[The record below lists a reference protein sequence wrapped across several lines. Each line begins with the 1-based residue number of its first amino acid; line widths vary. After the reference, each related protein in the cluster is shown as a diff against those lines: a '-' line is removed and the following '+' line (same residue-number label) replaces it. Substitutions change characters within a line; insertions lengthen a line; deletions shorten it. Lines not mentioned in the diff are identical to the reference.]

1 MEECALQ
8 VNIHNI
14 FQLKPR
20 TKKKRKKRNE
30 EWIQLVIQQNKKSS
44 SAFVNKWKDT
54 KEEVNRLNYCRKTSL
69 DEIKSAVG
77 CRN

>member
-20 TKKKRKKRNE
+20 TKKKEMKNGFSWLYSKIRSQVQLLLTSGKIQKK
-30 EWIQLVIQQNKKSS
+30 K
-44 SAFVNKWKDT
+44 
-54 KEEVNRLNYCRKTSL
+54 
-69 DEIKSAVG
+69 
-77 CRN
+77 